1 MMTRNWING
10 LVVIGAVVTLGAG
23 LVAAQRGW
31 TIPGKSS
38 GRSTARSSAVVA
50 RPQASIGGAANG
62 VYCTPNT
69 ENGVGIHH
77 IGGIPAGLN
86 VTVTV
91 ESFSDGFNPA
101 AAVVVALVGE
111 KAANNV
117 KVSTFYDNDS
127 GGEGDSKVTF
137 VAPQTGD
144 YILLV
149 GDYTDVS
156 TGCYRYE
163 VAIR

>member
-1 MMTRNWING
+1 MTRKWING
-10 LVVIGAVVTLGAG
+10 LVVLGAVATLGAV
-23 LVAAQRGW
+23 LSAAQRGW
-31 TIPGKSS
+31 TLPGKSS
-38 GRSTARSSAVVA
+38 GGSTARSSAIVA
-50 RPQASIGGAANG
+50 KPQASIGGAANG
-62 VYCTPNT
+62 VYCTPASD
-69 ENGVGIHH
+69 NGVGIHH

-91 ESFSDGFNPA
+91 QSNSVGFNPV

-111 KAANNV
+111 KAGNTV

-127 GGEGDSKVTF
+127 GGQGDAKVDF

-149 GDYTDVS
+149 GDYTDTS

-163 VAIR
+163 VAMR

>member
-1 MMTRNWING
+1 MTRKRING
-10 LVVIGAVVTLGAG
+10 PVVIGAMVTLGAG
-23 LVAAQRGW
+23 LGAAQRGW
-31 TIPGKSS
+31 TMPGKSS
-38 GRSTARSSAVVA
+38 GRSTARSSAIAA
-50 RPQASIGGAANG
+50 RPQASIGGASNG

-69 ENGVGIHH
+69 GNGVGMHH

-86 VTVTV
+86 VTATV
-91 ESFSDGFNPA
+91 ESYSDGFNPA

-111 KAANNV
+111 NAGNNV

-127 GGEGDSKVTF
+127 DGDGDSKIAF